1 MQAQIYA
8 LTKFE
13 GGNGMTRLDELHD
26 KMKTT
31 GGNLSPEEW
40 DEFERLSFEGMV
52 EQYKEEMK
60 QE

>member
-26 KMKTT
+26 KMTTT
-31 GGNLSPEEW
+31 GGNLSPKEW